1 MEKRR
6 KNTFILSF
14 ALALTL
20 ILASVVVFA
29 FSYSQSTQIAYATDS
44 EFTQVFPTTDYFQS
58 AHPTLV
64 SANQTYLLVFDDE
77 ADKLFV
83 KGGLS
88 TSTKVYS
95 TPFANVKN
103 LFAVGNYAF
112 INCDEGYYSLDLI
125 DSNATWQDCVL
136 SAPSNISYFNSDG
149 EYLYAHSALGRVCI
163 YDQHFGIV
171 YGTENLVDLDFTG
184 QSTVVMG
191 ERSLLYVFSVE
202 KGMPFFTTYDVL
214 TGNKSDRVY
223 TKGTPLKEAYIGD
236 VIYGLKSF
244 DDKDYIVC
252 IDKQNGNEL
261 FSTDI
266 TPDAFYAYGN
276 RLFTVSGDCVTVYT
290 LNSDKT
296 ALRLDTS
303 VTMSGSDLGHFDSP
317 SDLIKDGNKIVVAD
331 SKNNRLSFVESDAM
345 TCVYLEKEPIALCKG
360 QNDYYVAFNDS
371 VAKLTGEKVT
381 HTYSIDGVLD
391 VAYLDKLYVLTT
403 DGVYVI
409 LGNDAVKLCSSRG
422 AKRIACA
429 KDGTNVYL
437 LCDDEIVSID
447 KNGNALPSLA
457 SGDFTNAVDFAI
469 DYVGKVTVAYP
480 DGYSQH
486 LGDTVEHFT
495 LTSSSVD
502 ATVTSVALDE
512 NSLYFTAKEC
522 FVGKCAV
529 SATSKLTFINN
540 FVWTANEKNAVSF
553 AKAKDGALVYSV
565 DKRVENTSL
574 ATSDVYMIYNDI
586 KVDATG
592 EFRYARCDEEL
603 VKIEIAS
610 FESVSP
616 EQLTG
621 NYAATAPTTLFAS
634 PYCESGKVEIAQGTV
649 VSRMN
654 NASDFEKGKWIAV
667 QYADKTYYALSS
679 DFEEYVVQIPE
690 KDKVYGKANAD
701 RAGGIVNVYA
711 SADENSQI
719 VCQIVDG
726 TKVEVL
732 ETLDDYY
739 LVSVNGQIGYIKKA
753 QVKIDGL
760 TTVQI
765 VAIVLSIIVALA
777 GFAIFASI
785 YLTRK
790 NADEKKDDDKTQ
802 RRI

>member
-6 KNTFILSF
+6 KNMFNLSF
-14 ALALTL
+14 ALVLTL
-20 ILASVVVFA
+20 VLASVVVLT
-29 FSYSQSTQIAYATDS
+29 FSCSQPTQIAFATDN
-44 EFTQVFPTTDYFQS
+44 EFSQVFPTTDYFQS

-64 SANQTYLLVFDDE
+64 SANQTYLLVFDDD

-83 KGGLS
+83 KGGVS
-88 TSTKVYS
+88 TSTKVYPA
-95 TPFANVKN
+95 PFANVKN

-112 INCDEGYYSLDLI
+112 INCAEGYYSLDLL
-125 DSNATWQDCVL
+125 DSSATWQDCVL
-136 SAPSNISYFNSDG
+136 SEPSNISYFNSDG

-163 YDQHFGIV
+163 YDQNFDIV

-214 TGNKSDRVY
+214 SGNKSDRVY
-223 TKGTPLKEAYIGD
+223 TKGAPLKEAYIGD

-261 FSTDI
+261 FSADI

-276 RLFTVSGDCVTVYT
+276 RLFTVSDDCVTVYT

-303 VTMSGSDLGHFDSP
+303 VTMSGNDLGHFDSP
-317 SDLIKDGNKIVVAD
+317 SDLIKDGDKIVVAD
-331 SKNNRLSFVESDAM
+331 AKNNRLSFVESNAM

-360 QNDYYVAFNDS
+360 QNDYYVAFGDS
-371 VAKLTGEKVT
+371 VAKLTNGKTT
-381 HTYSIDGVLD
+381 HTYSVDGVLD
-391 VAYLDKLYVLTT
+391 VVYLDKLYILAE

-409 LGNDAVKLCSSRG
+409 IGNDTIKLCSSRG
-422 AKRIACA
+422 AKRITCA
-429 KDGTNVYL
+429 KDGTNIYL
-437 LCDDEIVSID
+437 LCDDEVLSID
-447 KNGNALPSLA
+447 KNGNALSSLA
-457 SGDFTNAVDFAI
+457 NGDFTHAIDFAI

-486 LGDTVEHFT
+486 LGTSVEYFT

-502 ATVTSVALDE
+502 ATLTSVALDE
-512 NSLYFTAKEC
+512 NNLYFTAKEC

-529 SATSKLTFINN
+529 SATSKLTFSSD
-540 FVWTANEKNAVSF
+540 FVWTANEENAVSF
-553 AKAKDGALVYSV
+553 AKAKSGALAYAV
-565 DKRVENTSL
+565 DGRVENTSF
-574 ATSDVYMIYNDI
+574 ATSDVYMIYDDI
-586 KVDATG
+586 DVDASG
-592 EFRYARCDEEL
+592 EYRYARCGEKL
-603 VKIEIAS
+603 VKIEIAK
-610 FESVSP
+610 FETAPS

-621 NYAATAPTTLFAS
+621 NYAATSATTLYAS
-634 PYCESGKVEIAQGTV
+634 PYCESGKVDIAQGTI
-649 VSRMN
+649 VSRVN
-654 NASDFEKGKWIAV
+654 DASYFENGKWIAV

-679 DFEEYVVQIPE
+679 AFEEYVVQIPE
-690 KDKVYGKANAD
+690 KDRVYGKANAD

-739 LVSVNGQIGYIKKA
+739 LVSVNGQTGYVKKA

-777 GFAIFASI
+777 GFAIFASV

-790 NADEKKDDDKTQ
+790 NAENKKDDDKTQ
-802 RRI
+802 RWQ